1 MDMKTSKR
9 IPPGTPK
16 CHRLTS
22 ENRIIIWTLKKEG
35 KSETYIA
42 ARIGCSV
49 STISRELDRN
59 KGKKGYRHKK
69 AQGMARHRI
78 AVKAAK
84 RRKFTDK
91 MWKLFKA
98 KLREGWTPQMAVGR
112 CRRDGIPMVCVET
125 LYQEYYRR
133 QELVRKGAV
142 EGRPAPAP
150 EAQETTQDA
159 QQGREEVPQRR
170 TRQDSGAGGHRRA
183 SQDGGEPR
191 PRGPLG
197 GGPHQRA
204 QGDGQPRHAGRAHD
218 TLHARRPRRAEGQAF
233 G

>member
-16 CHRLTS
+16 YHRLTS

-59 KGKKGYRHKK
+59 KGKKGCRHKK
-69 AQGMARHRI
+69 AQGMAQHRI

-91 MWKLFKA
+91 MWKLFKE
-98 KLREGWTPQMAVGR
+98 KPWEGWTPQMVVGR

-125 LYQEYYRR
+125 LYQEDAARFR
-133 QELVRKGAV
+133 GGWTSTSVP
-142 EGRPAPAP
+142 GRWRTAPAW
-150 EAQETTQDA
+150 AT
-159 QQGREEVPQRR
+159 GRGTSSTGSR
-170 TRQDSGAGGHRRA
+170 
-183 SQDGGEPR
+183 
-191 PRGPLG
+191 
-197 GGPHQRA
+197 
-204 QGDGQPRHAGRAHD
+204 GRA
-218 TLHARRPRRAEGQAF
+218 ASSRWSSA
-233 G
+233 

>member
-16 CHRLTS
+16 YHRLIS
-22 ENRIIIWTLKKEG
+22 ENYIIIWTLKKEG

-91 MWKLFKA
+91 MWKLFKE
-98 KLREGWTPQMAVGR
+98 KLWEGWTPQMVVGR
-112 CRRDGIPMVCVET
+112 CRRDSIPMVCVET
-125 LYQEYYRR
+125 LYNEYYRR
-133 QELVRKGAV
+133 QDLVRRGLSKEV
-142 EGRPAPAP
+142 LPPLPRC
-150 EAQETTQDA
+150 QKRRKTRNRDA
-159 QQGREEVPQRR
+159 GR
-170 TRQDSGAGGHRRA
+170 TRTAMASCARSCPRAVRSTPSSTRR
-183 SQDGGEPR
+183 
-191 PRGPLG
+191 
-197 GGPHQRA
+197 
-204 QGDGQPRHAGRAHD
+204 
-218 TLHARRPRRAEGQAF
+218 
-233 G
+233 